1 MVINIIKTVHIAT
14 AFISITGFTIRG
26 IWMFRDSPRLQQ
38 KWVKVAPHFNDSVL
52 LLSAIIL
59 AFQLNQ
65 APFVQVWLTA
75 KVLGLL
81 LYIGLG
87 MVALRLGKTKRVKA
101 LAFLSAI
108 VVFVYI
114 VLVALTKNPL
124 LFL

>member
-1 MVINIIKTVHIAT
+1 MSFIKTIHIAT
-14 AFISITGFTIRG
+14 ALISITGFTIRG
-26 IWMFRDSPRLQQ
+26 IWMLRDSPQLQQ
-38 KWVKVAPHFNDSVL
+38 KWVMIAPHINDTVL

-59 AFQLNQ
+59 AVQTNQ
-65 APFVQVWLTA
+65 APIVQGWLTA

-81 LYIGLG
+81 VYIGLG
-87 MVALRLGKTKRVKA
+87 MVALRFGKTKPVKA

-124 LFL
+124 LSL

>member
-1 MVINIIKTVHIAT
+1 
-14 AFISITGFTIRG
+14 
-26 IWMFRDSPRLQQ
+26 MFRDSPRLQQ

>member
-1 MVINIIKTVHIAT
+1 MTMGIIKTIHVAT
-14 AFISITGFTIRG
+14 ALISITGFTIRG
-26 IWMFRDSPRLQQ
+26 IWMLRDSPLLLQ
-38 KWVKVAPHFNDSVL
+38 KWVRIVPHINDTVL

-59 AFQLNQ
+59 AVQINQ
-65 APFVQVWLTA
+65 APLVQGWLTA

-81 LYIGLG
+81 VYIGLG
-87 MVALRLGKTKRVKA
+87 MVALRFGKTKPVKA

-124 LFL
+124 LSL

>member
-1 MVINIIKTVHIAT
+1 MGIIKTIHVAT
-14 AFISITGFTIRG
+14 ALISITGFTIRG
-26 IWMFRDSPRLQQ
+26 IWMLRDSPLLLQ
-38 KWVKVAPHFNDSVL
+38 KWVRIVPHINDTVL

-59 AFQLNQ
+59 AVQINQ
-65 APFVQVWLTA
+65 APLVQGWLTA

-81 LYIGLG
+81 VYIGLG
-87 MVALRLGKTKRVKA
+87 MVALRFGKTKPVKA

-124 LFL
+124 LSL

>member
-1 MVINIIKTVHIAT
+1 MDIVKTIHVAT

-26 IWMFRDSPRLQQ
+26 IWMLRDSPVLRA
-38 KWVKVAPHFNDSVL
+38 KWVKIVPHINDTVL

-59 AFQLNQ
+59 AVQMGQ
-65 APFVQVWLTA
+65 APFVHGWLTA

-87 MVALRLGKTKRVKA
+87 MVALRFGKTMPVKA

-108 VVFVYI
+108 VIFVYI

-124 LFL
+124 LSL

>member
-1 MVINIIKTVHIAT
+1 MGIIKTIHVAT
-14 AFISITGFTIRG
+14 ALISITGFTIRG
-26 IWMFRDSPRLQQ
+26 IWMLRDSPLLLQ
-38 KWVKVAPHFNDSVL
+38 KWVKVVPHINDTVL

-59 AFQLNQ
+59 AVQINQ
-65 APFVQVWLTA
+65 APLVQGWLTA

-81 LYIGLG
+81 VYIGLG
-87 MVALRLGKTKRVKA
+87 MVALRFGKTKPVKA

-124 LFL
+124 LSL